1 MQTLFQRSN
10 PVLDPYF
17 DEMGGD
23 LVLAQIIDPVHS
35 PATKSAPGSGDPEGL
50 KALNRYRLQHQHR
63 RLQRLAKRLRAAQN
77 LQLSRTKDRIQ
88 RSARRLPVAHLAS
101 YPKFRFPKN
110 HKCNPC
116 VPYNGHHTPYYWGTG
131 QADCW

>member
-1 MQTLFQRSN
+1 MNRATFFLS
-10 PVLDPYF
+10 PVLDPDF
-17 DEMGGD
+17 DELGGE
-23 LVLAQIIDPVHS
+23 LTWAQIVDPVWA
-35 PATKSAPGSGDPEGL
+35 PLVKSSLGSGDPEGL
-50 KALNRYRLQHQHR
+50 KAQNRDRLQRRHR
-63 RLQRLAKRLRAAQN
+63 QLQRLAGRLRAAQN
-77 LQLSRTKDRIQ
+77 LQLIRTKDRIQ

-101 YPKFRFPKN
+101 YPKFSFPKN